1 MAATLTKAIPKS
13 SAVAQAEVIDAP
25 VLPNVN
31 WRKDPGL
38 RKLYFY
44 AAIICVA
51 SATTGYDGSM
61 LNNIRILPQWNDYF
75 DNPQGSNLGFLTA
88 LYSIGSIASL
98 PIVPFIADRFGR
110 KVAIIGGCILMI
122 IAAGIQGAS
131 QNLAMFKGARF
142 LMGFGNSMAQLSAPL
157 LLTELCHPQHRG
169 RVTAI
174 YNCLWNLGSIVNTWL
189 TFGTRRIPSTWSWR
203 IPTIIQGGP
212 SVIQLLFIFFIP
224 ESPRW
229 LISKSRQEEALEIL
243 AKYHANGN
251 ANDATVQFEY
261 AEMKETLRLEFQ
273 HKKTSSYF
281 DFFKTRGNRYR
292 LLLIISLGL
301 FSQWSGNGL
310 VSYYA
315 TNVYDSV
322 GITSPNSQLGI
333 NGGLSILSLIVSVT
347 FAMLC
352 DRVGRRP
359 LFLAATIGMLICFIG
374 WTVCSALY
382 QDSGN
387 VGAGRA
393 VIAFIWLFSVSY
405 ALAWSGLLVAY
416 TVEIM
421 PFKIRAKGLM
431 VMNFWVQVAL
441 VINQYVNPLGFQHL
455 NPNWK
460 LYTIY
465 TCWIAF
471 ELVFIYIFYVETKG
485 PTLEEI
491 ARIFDGD
498 EAEVAQV
505 DIAEKVTHDDSMGK
519 VGVPGEQ
526 KESPS
531 V

>member
-1 MAATLTKAIPKS
+1 MAATLAKAIPKS
-13 SAVAQAEVIDAP
+13 SAVAQAELIDAP
-25 VLPNVN
+25 VLPYVN

-51 SATTGYDGSM
+51 EATTGYDGSM

-75 DNPQGSNLGFLTA
+75 DDPQGSNLGLLTA

-98 PIVPFIADRFGR
+98 PIVPFIADRFGC
-110 KVAIIGGCILMI
+110 KVVIIGGCILMI

-131 QNLAMFKGARF
+131 HNLAMFKGARF
-142 LMGFGNSMAQLSAPL
+142 LMGFGNSVGPYYSHKFMATSGISVHSVRTSSPPYLIL
-157 LLTELCHPQHRG
+157 E
-169 RVTAI
+169 
-174 YNCLWNLGSIVNTWL
+174 N
-189 TFGTRRIPSTWSWR
+189 
-203 IPTIIQGGP
+203 PTIIQDSP

-229 LISKSRQEEALEIL
+229 LISKDRPEEALEIL

-251 ANDATVQFEY
+251 VNDATVQFEY

-273 HKKTSSYF
+273 YRKTSSYI
-281 DFFKTRGNRYR
+281 DFLKTRRNRYR
-292 LLLIISLGL
+292 LLLIVSIGL

-310 VSYYA
+310 VSYCA

-333 NGGLSILSLIVSVT
+333 NGGLSILRLIVSVT
-347 FAMLC
+347 FALLC

-359 LFLAATIGMLICFIG
+359 LFLAATLGMLIFFIG
-374 WTVCSALY
+374 WTVCSAVY

-387 VGAGRA
+387 AGAGRA
-393 VIAFIWLFSVSY
+393 VIAFIWLFSGSC
-405 ALAWSGLLVAY
+405 ALAWSGLL
-416 TVEIM
+416 
-421 PFKIRAKGLM
+421 
-431 VMNFWVQVAL
+431 VAL

-465 TCWIAF
+465 TYWIAF

-491 ARIFDGD
+491 ARIFDVE
-498 EAEVAQV
+498 EAEVGQV
-505 DIAEKVTHDDSMGK
+505 DIAEMVNSMGE

-526 KESPS
+526 KESLF